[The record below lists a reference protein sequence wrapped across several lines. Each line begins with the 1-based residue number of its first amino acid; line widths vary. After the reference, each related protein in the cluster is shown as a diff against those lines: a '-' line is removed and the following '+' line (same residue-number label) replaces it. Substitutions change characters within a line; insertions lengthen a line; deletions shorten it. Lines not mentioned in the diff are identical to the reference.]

1 MIRTLALVALL
12 TLAAC
17 GDDAEQAAPAEAAAV
32 TEDTGFG
39 GDVAAA
45 TRHAAA
51 DVEAA
56 AREAGS
62 MDAPVTRRPA
72 PTQPPEAPA
81 EEAEAEPATE

>member
-1 MIRTLALVALL
+1 MTRTLALIALL

-17 GDDAEQAAPAEAAAV
+17 GDDADQAAPTDAAPV

-45 TRHAAA
+45 TRQASA

-56 AREAGS
+56 AREAGG
-62 MDAPVTRRPA
+62 MDAPVARRAAPA
-72 PTQPPEAPA
+72 PQPEAPA
-81 EEAEAEPATE
+81 EEAEAEPATQ